1 MELAF
6 RVLIL
11 PVIKE
16 RNFLVFHTEKS
27 LKKAGIVN
35 VNLNLDWGKEI
46 LIGLFGGAK
55 PTGGFAISVIKIE
68 VTDNSLVIG
77 FKERKPKVGD
87 IVSQAVTFPGQ
98 WITVKQQ
105 DLPGNLTEIKFINQN
120 GVEEKVIPLGKL
132 TL

>member
-1 MELAF
+1 MELTF

-35 VNLNLDWGKEI
+35 VNLDWGKEI

-77 FKERKPKVGD
+77 FKERKPKPGD

-98 WITVKQQ
+98 WIAIKQQ
-105 DLPGNLTEIKFINQN
+105 GLPGNLTEIKFFNQN
-120 GVEEKVIPLGKL
+120 GVEEKVIPFGKL